1 MTVGTVS
8 LFYAL
13 LALAANAF
21 VLVVVGLAVS
31 GRLHL
36 IRSAVAPIALPA
48 AFTVAVLATAGS
60 LYFSE
65 VAHFE
70 PCRLCWYQRIAM
82 YPLVVILAVAGWRRD
97 AGIWRYVVAIAGVG
111 ILTSGYH
118 DVLEWLPWL
127 IPVHAR
133 PMSRCTLV
141 WFRQLGFI
149 SLPYL
154 ALSAFALI
162 ISLVWLGR
170 RPSVES
176 NREAPDQGPGRRL
189 AVADIAPIPRPL
201 CERTALP
208 TLACRGSDHRH
219 LARVRVGGCRSC
231 WSSVRWWSASQRS
244 RRWS

>member
-1 MTVGTVS
+1 MTVETVS

-36 IRSAVAPIALPA
+36 TRSAVAPIALPA

-97 AGIWRYVVAIAGVG
+97 AGIWRYVLAIAGIG
-111 ILTSGYH
+111 ILISGYH
-118 DVLEWLPWL
+118 YALEWLPWL
-127 IPVHAR
+127 DSGACSADVP
-133 PMSRCTLV
+133 CTLV

-170 RPSVES
+170 PPSVES
-176 NREAPDQGPGRRL
+176 DREALDRGPGR
-189 AVADIAPIPRPL
+189 
-201 CERTALP
+201 
-208 TLACRGSDHRH
+208 
-219 LARVRVGGCRSC
+219 
-231 WSSVRWWSASQRS
+231 
-244 RRWS
+244 